1 MIEIKSYFENMVTLS
16 EKDWELFSSKLVRRE
31 FKKNSVVLKAGQV
44 ENYLSFIETGMVR
57 YYIPREIDDLTF
69 EFIFAGNFIS
79 AYDSFLTRQPSTS
92 QIATLTKT
100 VIWSVSF
107 NDLQQIYV
115 ETNIGNTIGR
125 LASEGLYINK
135 SKRELSLLNQ
145 SAEERYL
152 NLFKEQPHL
161 LKHIPLKYIASYIG
175 ITPQA
180 LSRIRKRIS

>member
-1 MIEIKSYFENMVTLS
+1 MNEIKKYFENIVTLS
-16 EKDWELFSSKLVRRE
+16 EKDWEIFSSKLIRRE
-31 FKKNSVVLKAGQV
+31 FKKNEVVLKVGQV

-57 YYIPREIDDLTF
+57 HYIPRELDDLTF
-69 EFIFAGNFIS
+69 EFIFAGNFVS

-92 QIATLTKT
+92 QLATLTKT
-100 VIWSVSF
+100 ILWSVSF
-107 NDLQQIYV
+107 NDLQLIYA

-125 LASEGLYINK
+125 LASEDLFIKK
-135 SKRELSLLNQ
+135 SKREVSLLNL

-161 LKHIPLKYIASYIG
+161 LIHIPLKYIASYIG